1 MSSRIVVFGA
11 GGRAGRRAVA
21 EAVARGHQVTAVVR
35 DPDKHGALGAGV
47 TVVAGDVTRA
57 DSVAE
62 VAAGHD
68 AAISAA
74 GRMDMPSDEFY
85 VSAAHALLDGLARAG
100 VGRLVLIGIGSTLET
115 APGVAVHDT
124 PGFPEEARAFS
135 LGHTAELGV
144 LRAAETDIDW
154 LVVAPPPVVLDDEGP
169 RTGRYRSGGHQ
180 VLPEVGGVSAFS
192 YGDLAVA
199 LIDEIETPKH
209 HRSLTAVAGPAS
221 PGGSAHQ
228 NVQ

>member
-21 EAVARGHQVTAVVR
+21 EAAARGHQVTAVVR
-35 DPDKHGALGAGV
+35 DPAKYGDLAGDRV
-47 TVVAGDVTRA
+47 RVVVGDVTRA

-68 AAISAA
+68 AVISAA
-74 GRMDMPSDEFY
+74 GRLDMPSDEFY

-100 VGRLVLIGIGSTLET
+100 VGRLVLIGIGSVLET
-115 APGVAVHDT
+115 EPGVAVHDA

-135 LGHTAELGV
+135 LGHAAELDA

-154 LVVAPPPVVLDDEGP
+154 LVIAPPPVMLDDEAP
-169 RTGRYRSGGHQ
+169 RTGRYRTGGEQ
-180 VLPEVGGVSAFS
+180 VMADGAPVFS
-192 YGDLAVA
+192 YADLAVA

-209 HRSLTAVAGPAS
+209 HRSLTAVAG
-221 PGGSAHQ
+221 
-228 NVQ
+228 

>member
-35 DPDKHGALGAGV
+35 DPDKHGDLGAGV

-62 VAAGHD
+62 VAAEHD
-68 AAISAA
+68 AAISVAS
-74 GRMDMPSDEFY
+74 RMDVPAREFY
-85 VSAAHALLDGLARAG
+85 VSATHALLDGLARAG
-100 VGRLVLIGIGSTLET
+100 VGRLVLTGIGTMLET
-115 APGVAVHDT
+115 APGVALHDA
-124 PGFPEEARAFS
+124 PDFPEEARAFS
-135 LGHTAELGV
+135 LGHSAELDA

-154 LVVAPPPVVLDDEGP
+154 LVVAPPPVFLDEGP
-169 RTGRYRSGGHQ
+169 RTGRYRTGGHQ
-180 VLPEVGGVSAFS
+180 VMPVADGVSTFS
-192 YGDLAVA
+192 YADLAVA

-209 HRSLTAVAGPAS
+209 HRSLTAVAG
-221 PGGSAHQ
+221 
-228 NVQ
+228 

>member
-35 DPDKHGALGAGV
+35 NPSSYPDLAGAGV
-47 TVVAGDVTRA
+47 SVVPGDVTDA
-57 DSVAE
+57 ESVAA
-62 VAAGHD
+62 VSAGHD

-74 GRMDMPSDEFY
+74 GRMDMDSSEFY
-85 VSAAHALLDGLARAG
+85 VGAAHALLDGLARAG
-100 VGRLVLIGIGSTLET
+100 VGRLVLIGIGSVLET
-115 APGVAVHDT
+115 APGVAVHDA

-135 LGHTAELGV
+135 LGHSAELDV

-154 LVVAPPPVVLDDEGP
+154 LVIAPPPVMLDDEAP
-169 RTGRYRSGGHQ
+169 RTGRYRTGGGQ
-180 VLPEVGGVSAFS
+180 VMADGAPSFS
-192 YGDLAVA
+192 YADLAVA

-209 HRSLTAVAGPAS
+209 RRSIMAVAG
-221 PGGSAHQ
+221 
-228 NVQ
+228 

>member
-35 DPDKHGALGAGV
+35 DVAAYTGPTGDGV
-47 TVVAGDVTRA
+47 SVVAGDVTRA

-62 VAAGHD
+62 AAAGHD

-74 GRMDMPSDEFY
+74 GRMDVPSRDFY
-85 VSAAHALLDGLARAG
+85 VSAAHSLLDGLARAG
-100 VGRLVLIGIGSTLET
+100 VGRLVLIGIGSVLET
-115 APGVAVHDT
+115 APGVAVHDA

-135 LGHTAELGV
+135 LGHSAELDV

-154 LVVAPPPVVLDDEGP
+154 LVIAPPPVMLDDEAP
-169 RTGRYRSGGHQ
+169 RTGRYRAGGEQ
-180 VLPEVGGVSAFS
+180 VMADGAPSFS
-192 YGDLAVA
+192 YADLAVA

-209 HRSLTAVAGPAS
+209 HRSLTAVAG
-221 PGGSAHQ
+221 
-228 NVQ
+228 

>member
-21 EAVARGHQVTAVVR
+21 EAVARGHEVTAVVR
-35 DPDKHGALGAGV
+35 DTAKYGDLAGDGV

-68 AAISAA
+68 AAIGAA
-74 GRMDMPSDEFY
+74 GRLDMPSDEFY

-100 VGRLVLIGIGSTLET
+100 VGRLVLVGIGSTLET
-115 APGVAVHDT
+115 APGVAVHDA

-135 LGHTAELGV
+135 LGHSAELDV

-154 LVVAPPPVVLDDEGP
+154 LVIAPPPVMLDDEAP
-169 RTGRYRSGGHQ
+169 RTGRYRTGGHE
-180 VLPEVGGVSAFS
+180 VLPVVDGVSTFS
-192 YGDLAVA
+192 YADVAVA

-209 HRSLTAVAGPAS
+209 HRSLTAVAG
-221 PGGSAHQ
+221 
-228 NVQ
+228 